1 MAKKTRQSPITW
13 KKTLLTGMIFY
24 FQIDSGF
31 FVLPDDDDD
40 DDDIRSH
47 HFSPIWYV
55 VCPVFFSVVVVVV
68 FRDPSDIDKHQIN
81 YIAYV

>member
-1 MAKKTRQSPITW
+1 M

-31 FVLPDDDDD
+31 FVFPDDDD

-55 VCPVFFSVVVVVV
+55 VCPVFFSVVVVV